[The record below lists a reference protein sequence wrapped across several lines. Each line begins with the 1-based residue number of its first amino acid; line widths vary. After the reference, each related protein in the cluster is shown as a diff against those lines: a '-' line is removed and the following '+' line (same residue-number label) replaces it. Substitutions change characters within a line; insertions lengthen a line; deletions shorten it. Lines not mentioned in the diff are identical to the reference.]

1 MANLPDPM
9 ALHELSRT
17 LGAPLHH
24 QLAAVLKDGIAAGRH
39 APGERLPG
47 EQGLAALY
55 GVSRVTVR
63 RALQDLQQAGLIDR
77 RQGQG
82 TFVARAASAPASA
95 VDGYMARVARGRRRS
110 RPRLLDLRWVVPPP
124 AVREALGLGRRE
136 RTLRVVRLRLRG
148 EVPLMRSTVHLP
160 PDIGQRFRERDFSA
174 SALTELMQRE
184 GFSYARF
191 DMVVGALLADAAV
204 SVQLQVAVGSAL
216 VDARRVAYDAAGRAI
231 EHQVIVAPP
240 QRWQLRVE
248 ITR

>member
-1 MANLPDPM
+1 MILR
-9 ALHELSRT
+9 ELSRT

-24 QLAAVLKDGIAAGRH
+24 QLAAVLRDGITTGRY

-47 EQGLAALY
+47 EDGLAALY

-63 RALQDLQQAGLIDR
+63 RALRDLQEQGLIER
-77 RQGQG
+77 RQGRG

-110 RPRLLDLRWVVPPP
+110 RPQLLDARWVVPPP
-124 AVREALGLGRRE
+124 AVREALGLGRPE

-148 EVPLMRSTVHLP
+148 EVPLMHSTVHLP
-160 PDIGQRFRERDFSA
+160 PFVGDRFVESDFGR

-191 DMVVGALLADAAV
+191 EMVAGALVADAAL
-204 SVQLQVAVGSAL
+204 SVQLRVAVGSAL
-216 VDARRVAYDAAGRAI
+216 VDVRRIAYDAGGRAI